1 MIESY
6 TMKKSLLGLALTISV
21 MVSNGSPE
29 HPELKAFPEAEEGQ
43 VRHVFVLPEK
53 TRQEEVDFKVELIP
67 GKVMETDGVN
77 RIWLGVTLESRSV
90 KGWGYTF
97 YDVTGKDIA
106 MSTRIG
112 VPPGT
117 PRVEKFVAGNPL
129 MIRYNS
135 RLPVVI
141 YAPKGFKIRYRI
153 WEAGK
158 EQAISE

>member
-1 MIESY
+1 
-6 TMKKSLLGLALTISV
+6 MKKSLLVLALAISV
-21 MVSNGSPE
+21 VVSNGSPE
-29 HPELKAFPEAEEGQ
+29 HPELKAFAEAKEGQ

-77 RIWLGVTLESRSV
+77 RIYLGVTLESRSL

-97 YDVTGKDIA
+97 YDLTGKDNA
-106 MSTRIG
+106 MSTLIG

-117 PRVEKFVAGNPL
+117 PMVEKFVAGKPL
-129 MIRYNS
+129 MIHYNS

-141 YAPKGFKIRYRI
+141 YTPPGFKIRYRI

-158 EQAISE
+158 EQSISE

>member
-1 MIESY
+1 MAANA
-6 TMKKSLLGLALTISV
+6 G
-21 MVSNGSPE
+21 PE

-43 VRHVFVLPEK
+43 VRHVIVLPEK
-53 TRQEEVDFKVELIP
+53 TREEEVDFQLELIP

-77 RIWLGVTLESRSV
+77 QMRLGVSLESRPL

-97 YDVTGKDIA
+97 YEVTGKDVA
-106 MSTRIG
+106 MSTLIG

-117 PRVEKFVAGNPL
+117 PKVEKFVAGKSI

-141 YAPKGFKIRYRI
+141 YAPESIEIRYRI
-153 WEAGK
+153 WEAGE
-158 EQAISE
+158 EQEISE